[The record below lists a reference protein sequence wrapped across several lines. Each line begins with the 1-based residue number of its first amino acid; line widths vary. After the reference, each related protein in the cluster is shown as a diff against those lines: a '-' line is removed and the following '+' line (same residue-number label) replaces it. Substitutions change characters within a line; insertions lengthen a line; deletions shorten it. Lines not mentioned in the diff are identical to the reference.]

1 MSGYDAVETPWGCYA
16 DISEP
21 TDNDLWRHV
30 VSYGGYRHDELWP
43 ADSAAVASATGD
55 EWLAG
60 ATAVDEAVASSS
72 AVSSAIEQTW
82 PDPAGVLLR
91 HNISTV
97 NTAGPGETGMTQLS
111 GEMKELAQAYQS
123 YGHLIHGVKSTI
135 LKQLDSYDTKY
146 SLAGLAGERMKQSF
160 ARHVAPSFAAIITAA
175 VDLLEGKELP
185 ESKAPKEKAHGP
197 LGLLE
202 SMWDATVGQ
211 LYGMVKGLAGFGEGG
226 WSWSNLG
233 DAWGALGT
241 HVLAN
246 ITYSPT
252 GLMLGLPVLDQTVG
266 LPGFQPGD
274 MGYQLFQQAADFIDV
289 DDWETNPWAAV
300 GTDIGNVLTVVGTD
314 GVGGALRSLG
324 EVAESSKFG
333 AIAKT
338 GSAAARAGDAI
349 LTASPYLHPFSTTL
363 VKGLGQVPKI
373 VDHLRTPG
381 RAGRELD
388 AAGPSHVRDTDRP
401 PPADPPH
408 EPPVPGSV
416 GEAVEKSPGGT
427 AGPHPSA
434 PVRPAADAPRTPP
447 DGTGHNPAAAAP
459 PGVSPPVRPAPGT
472 PDVPGGPRPVHP
484 RPDASPDP
492 ARPAGPPHQSVPPD
506 DRVVPSSPPPR
517 PPTAAAPHPAAE
529 AAHVGPHPGEVPHGE
544 GRPGTEQPGSGAVA
558 PHPSAETGAAAGKP
572 SHSSDSPPPQREH
585 PDAKP
590 AEVRREPAQPVTPL
604 VEGREAP
611 KEAASGSSGKP
622 PGGPPRKPPGP
633 GREAEPPAEGEPNGK
648 PEREPDGAEPQRAP
662 GETPAPS
669 KLPPGDPG
677 LPPRDQGAYVAH
689 VDRNTGEVTVEHR
702 PAEAE
707 PPSAPDREG
716 PAPDHGR
723 PEPPGTAEPGHPGAQ
738 TGLPA
743 PGSDEARLEGHDTHD
758 VQDNPRIK
766 ASTKFQLAMFAGL
779 RMSSLLH
786 SGFDMW
792 DIWHGVPHPPTGGP
806 TDLPSSRPNPR
817 GPRRGPGGNPDGTVA
832 RFDPDTGT
840 FRLVRP
846 ENAAAAP
853 GVRPH
858 PEPPRELPEREGPRG
873 AEPDS
878 GRGAENPDGAA
889 RRGPD
894 EDPEPRPGDDG
905 PIGPNPPPKGPDSPE
920 PGGGRA
926 AEPERTP
933 PESRGPER
941 GRGEETAPDPESPGK
956 PPGGP
961 PRTPPAP
968 PREPEPPEEGDP
980 KKGSDED
987 GTHRALDEPAPSR
1000 LPEGDPGLPPRTHDG
1015 PVAHVDRETG
1025 EISIEHGPRES
1036 EPRPPS
1042 RSEGD
1047 TESPGPHSEEA
1058 RPERGLMDRAINPE
1072 EKAPDAGEPRETGG
1086 PERAEPPADIPAEL
1100 AAVWD
1105 RLPPETRAMLTEMA
1119 GRLPEKA
1126 LVNKVAGIAASV
1138 AGRERGTALADALDG
1153 MGPAEHAALR
1163 ERLTADTGKAAR
1175 PAKPADGTVYATP
1188 EDLKQLGKD
1197 SGKGLLGE
1205 AADAWDK
1212 LAELES
1218 RGVHVDHAFQG
1229 LIEDLGNAKAVAH
1242 GNTRTELSQLLGD
1255 VDNVLAA
1262 HAQLDVALAL
1272 TGMHPAL
1279 LAELGLPGLRIEKL
1293 EQPLVHNGK
1302 KTDIDIVARLGDGTP
1317 VRFEV
1322 KDQNEFTTTTVKQ
1335 SGERAPNKS
1344 FAKAENQI
1352 LLQRSSAGPD
1362 AKVIALFTHE
1372 VNPEVADRLVAAGAD
1387 CVLRYH
1393 GFETFSIVS
1402 SR

>member
-123 YGHLIHGVKSTI
+123 YGRLIHGVKSTI

-175 VDLLEGKELP
+175 VGLLEGKELP

-434 PVRPAADAPRTPP
+434 PARPAADAPRTPP
-447 DGTGHNPAAAAP
+447 DGTGHNPAAASP

-492 ARPAGPPHQSVPPD
+492 ARPAGPPHQAVPPD

-558 PHPSAETGAAAGKP
+558 PHPSAETGAAAGKS
-572 SHSSDSPPPQREH
+572 SHGSDSLPPQREH

-590 AEVRREPAQPVTPL
+590 SEVRREPAQPVTPL

-648 PEREPDGAEPQRAP
+648 PEREPDGAEPQRSP
-662 GETPAPS
+662 GETSAPRT
-669 KLPPGDPG
+669 LPPGDPG

-707 PPSAPDREG
+707 PPSTPDREG
-716 PAPDHGR
+716 PAPDRGR
-723 PEPPGTAEPGHPGAQ
+723 PEPPGTAEPGHPGAR

-832 RFDPDTGT
+832 RFDPETGR

-858 PEPPRELPEREGPRG
+858 PEPPRELPEREGPHG

-905 PIGPNPPPKGPDSPE
+905 PIGPKPPKGPDSPQ

-933 PESRGPER
+933 PESRDPER

-956 PPGGP
+956 PGSGGP
-961 PRTPPAP
+961 PHGHPEPDGPGRGSDGRDKPDQTRDPGETPDPRPGDGSPAAP
-968 PREPEPPEEGDP
+968 RAKGTDFPEPGGRRDPQADRSSEGAREPGDR
-980 KKGSDED
+980 
-987 GTHRALDEPAPSR
+987 RA
-1000 LPEGDPGLPPRTHDG
+1000 
-1015 PVAHVDRETG
+1015 ETG
-1025 EISIEHGPRES
+1025 ASQPGRSAESAHRVPDPAERGREAVRPTEPRREEQSEAVRRPSERKPAENAKNDPAVSRAPEPDRAEPRAHGPSKGRSGAQTEAGDGRT
-1036 EPRPPS
+1036 RPAHSAAQSPVRPGTRPS
-1042 RSEGD
+1042 GSVGD
-1047 TESPGPHSEEA
+1047 
-1058 RPERGLMDRAINPE
+1058 AINPPHRGGGRRPNSPQPSHR
-1072 EKAPDAGEPRETGG
+1072 APDEQPARSAPRARQVEVPGPGHHHSAGRTDGDRVSRTGKRRDGDVRMPPKIGNRKGSG
-1086 PERAEPPADIPAEL
+1086 PLPGATEVRTAEDIAADK
-1100 AAVWD
+1100 
-1105 RLPPETRAMLTEMA
+1105 RPPEPGPVPRGFPSAEQIRLTDN
-1119 GRLPEKA
+1119 RKRH
-1126 LVNKVAGIAASV
+1126 I
-1138 AGRERGTALADALDG
+1138 LDG
-1153 MGPAEHAALR
+1153 DPS
-1163 ERLTADTGKAAR
+1163 TAQHPGGGHRSGAGVPGK
-1175 PAKPADGTVYATP
+1175 
-1188 EDLKQLGKD
+1188 
-1197 SGKGLLGE
+1197 
-1205 AADAWDK
+1205 
-1212 LAELES
+1212 
-1218 RGVHVDHAFQG
+1218 
-1229 LIEDLGNAKAVAH
+1229 
-1242 GNTRTELSQLLGD
+1242 TEFPRRWTEQQTHNL
-1255 VDNVLAA
+1255 V
-1262 HAQLDVALAL
+1262 LDVARKPDSVRWDAGRGNWNVF
-1272 TGMHPAL
+1272 GMRDGVMIEVVIDPA
-1279 LAELGLPGLRIEKL
+1279 GRIRTSM
-1293 EQPLVHNGK
+1293 PLYGRGVY
-1302 KTDIDIVARLGDGTP
+1302 
-1317 VRFEV
+1317 
-1322 KDQNEFTTTTVKQ
+1322 QNP
-1335 SGERAPNKS
+1335 RN
-1344 FAKAENQI
+1344 
-1352 LLQRSSAGPD
+1352 
-1362 AKVIALFTHE
+1362 
-1372 VNPEVADRLVAAGAD
+1372 
-1387 CVLRYH
+1387 
-1393 GFETFSIVS
+1393 
-1402 SR
+1402 